1 VFAAK
6 LKFLM
11 PQISALGSSHFSI
24 TAQPFSS
31 KRIAPVSSRVSIP
44 HWFYYYFSSCFWK
57 LLFVFRLF
65 NPHWYLATS
74 WSHLVVAFS
83 LFWFLIC
90 VFPIW
95 NSILLF
101 LLHHKNSYLCS
112 TDTWWSKAY
121 PGVRHETTQHMW
133 SHLCHFLKI
142 LSVRVMS
149 GVSVSAS

>member
-65 NPHWYLATS
+65 NPHWYLATI

-83 LFWFLIC
+83 LFWFLIS
-90 VFPIW
+90 VFFPYEIPYFCFFYIIKIVT
-95 NSILLF
+95 S
-101 LLHHKNSYLCS
+101 S